1 MHRFVPGREIARP
14 ASLCLVLGLSVTTAL
29 AQDKGVREL
38 ERYREVAP
46 SEEIP
51 SLTTR
56 SVTVKP
62 ESELDLGFTRLHGYL
77 DQRLLYDD
85 NVFLSKHDTKSD
97 TESLTTP
104 GIMAQSFL
112 GDHRLSV
119 AYSPTRRT
127 YQHETEL
134 DAWDHVANADLRLDF
149 VDSYVR
155 ASDSFERTHE
165 TRDIRFPGRVAR
177 DSNDAQVE
185 AGILHGYLGVGV
197 LAEHRTRSYGREVPA
212 YEDFSEDGIKLFGRY
227 AQSADHAWLLEY
239 GAVLRDFRDNVL
251 NDSVTHTVLGGLELN
266 PRGDVR
272 CLVKAG
278 PVWVESDHDGSV
290 DDDSDLFDLAAEA
303 EVSADLTHDVSAR
316 LFYVQRPEYATFSNY
331 QKVYRGGLGST
342 WKADKDW
349 LAVTGQVF
357 AEKANPSNQD
367 VLSLIGTGI
376 AVDADLNRWCKL
388 GVGWEW
394 RRRLGTG
401 DLDYE
406 QNQIYVQA
414 VIYF

>member
-1 MHRFVPGREIARP
+1 MHRLLTRRETVRA
-14 ASLCLVLGLSVTTAL
+14 ASLCLALGLSVTTAL
-29 AQDKGVREL
+29 AQDQGVREL
-38 ERYREVAP
+38 EHYREVAP

-51 SLTTR
+51 ELTTR
-56 SVTVKP
+56 TVTVKP
-62 ESELDLGFTRLHGYL
+62 ESELDLGFTRLHAYL
-77 DQRLLYDD
+77 NQRVLYDD
-85 NVFLSKHDTKSD
+85 NVYLSKHDTTSD
-97 TESLTTP
+97 TELVTNP
-104 GIMAQSFL
+104 GIMAQSFF

-119 AYSPTRRT
+119 SYSPTRRT
-127 YQHETEL
+127 YDHETQL
-134 DAWDHVANADLRLDF
+134 DDWDHLANADLRLDF

-155 ASDSFERTHE
+155 VSDSFERTHE
-165 TRDIRFPGRVAR
+165 TRDIRFPGRVTR
-177 DSNDAQVE
+177 DLNDAQVE
-185 AGILHGYLGVGV
+185 AGILHGYLGLGI
-197 LAEHRTRSYGREVPA
+197 LGENRIRTYGEEVPA
-212 YEDFSEDGIKLFGRY
+212 YEDFTENGIKLFARY

-239 GAVLRDFRDNVL
+239 GAVFRDFRDNVL
-251 NDSVTHTVLGGLELN
+251 NDSTTNTVLGGLEIS
-266 PRGDVR
+266 PRDDVH

-290 DDDSDLFDLAAEA
+290 DDDSDLFDVAAEA

-316 LFYVQRPEYATFSNY
+316 VFYVQRPEYATFSNY

-349 LAVTGQVF
+349 LTVTGQVF

-367 VLSLIGTGI
+367 TLSLIGTGI
-376 AVDADLNRWCKL
+376 AVDADLNHWCKV

-401 DLDYE
+401 GLDYE
-406 QNQIYVQA
+406 QNQFYVQA